1 MVLWATS
8 CTNMQMTSPSHRNFH
23 FAPKYVCYNH
33 LQFHQ
38 TTELFVQTFVC
49 TFFRQIFSVC
59 VFLLSGI
66 KKIIEWN
73 KCLLKNFCRKYV
85 LLVPVNCATKGRQMN
100 EWMQLWLRPHR
111 RSCNAI
117 NETNLTPL
125 HKYDDI
131 RAILLNSFSKRR
143 KHFVCFLIWKK
154 S

>member
-1 MVLWATS
+1 MICYMVLWATS

-85 LLVPVNCATKGRQMN
+85 LLVPRQLRNKRPSN
-100 EWMQLWLRPHR
+100 EWM
-111 RSCNAI
+111 NAI
-117 NETNLTPL
+117 VAAAIIVVHVMGLMKL
-125 HKYDDI
+125 I
-131 RAILLNSFSKRR
+131 RRHYISTTTYVPF
-143 KHFVCFLIWKK
+143 F
-154 S
+154 